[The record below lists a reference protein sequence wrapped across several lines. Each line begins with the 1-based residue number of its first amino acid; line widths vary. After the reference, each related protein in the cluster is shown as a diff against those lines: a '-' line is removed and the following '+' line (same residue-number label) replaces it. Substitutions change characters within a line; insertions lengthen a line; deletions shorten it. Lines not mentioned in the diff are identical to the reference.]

1 MPAHCAPV
9 VIHKVPP
16 HMSLLHILAIL
27 IWLAAVFRFL
37 NHRYLQLP
45 TAIDTWGGLCGGIPV
60 ALALP
65 AGEVRDALVTVT
77 CVVVLFSI
85 VVQGLSIGPL
95 VQHAQSPR
103 EPRP

>member
-16 HMSLLHILAIL
+16 HMSLFHILAIL
-27 IWLAAVFRFL
+27 ISLAAVFSFL

-45 TAIDTWGGLCGGIPV
+45 TAILHWGGLRGGIPV
-60 ALALP
+60 AL
-65 AGEVRDALVTVT
+65 
-77 CVVVLFSI
+77 
-85 VVQGLSIGPL
+85 VQGLSIGPL
-95 VQHAQSPR
+95 VQHAQSPQ

>member
-45 TAIDTWGGLCGGIPV
+45 TAIGL
-60 ALALP
+60 
-65 AGEVRDALVTVT
+65 
-77 CVVVLFSI
+77 
-85 VVQGLSIGPL
+85 L
-95 VQHAQSPR
+95 VQHAQSR
-103 EPRP
+103 QEPRP